1 MPTTREEVS
10 AIFEIV
16 AEYMSH
22 DEAKELLSKLVERVA
37 MVTDNYSVR
46 TSLFMLYRLYN
57 PTWLPTK
64 ENVDALFEMWDQEKM
79 SFCEF
84 IGLTEED
91 LNRITSQVFLKNPK

>member
-1 MPTTREEVS
+1 MPTTNEEVS

-22 DEAKELLSKLVERVA
+22 DEAKELFSKLVDKVA
-37 MVTDNYSVR
+37 MNTDNYSVR
-46 TSLFMLYRLYN
+46 TSLFMLYRIYN

-64 ENVDALFEMWDQEKM
+64 ESVDALFEMWDQEKM

-84 IGLTEED
+84 VGLTEEE
-91 LNRITSQVFLKNPK
+91 LAKITL

>member
-1 MPTTREEVS
+1 MPTTKEEVS
-10 AIFEIV
+10 AIFETV

-22 DEAKELLSKLVERVA
+22 DEAKELFSKLVNRVA
-37 MVTDNYSVR
+37 MITDNYSVR

-64 ENVDALFEMWDQEKM
+64 ENVDALFEMWDQEEM

-84 IGLTEED
+84 IGLTEEE
-91 LNRITSQVFLKNPK
+91 LTKITLQ